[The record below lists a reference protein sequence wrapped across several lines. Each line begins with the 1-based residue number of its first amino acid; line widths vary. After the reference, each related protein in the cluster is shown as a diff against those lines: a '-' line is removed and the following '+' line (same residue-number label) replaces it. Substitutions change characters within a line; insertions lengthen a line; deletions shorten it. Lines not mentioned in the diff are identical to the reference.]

1 MRKKKNVVFILAIMG
16 FLLLVPTLSGANQ
29 EQDQKSPAE
38 KGAAESS
45 ARKIKL
51 EDVVIS
57 ATRTEKIVQ
66 DVPVNASVVTR
77 EEIQEQNI
85 KTIDE
90 AINYLEGIYDKRAKG
105 FMDSTQKVCI
115 RGLPGSKRVLVLLD
129 NQPLNIGY
137 TGDVDWSLIPIDS
150 VERIEVIRGPSSALH
165 GGNAMGG
172 VINIIT
178 HKPKKLEAWAEYG
191 YGTYN
196 TNIGKIR
203 FGNEW
208 ANRFSLFATY
218 EKRKTDGYRTTP
230 VTKTSPATKKPSSTF
245 TIIPVTGVRTSQ
257 DEKGAPAYIIGDV
270 GENGWDEDNLHL
282 KFGFR
287 PNDLANLTLGY
298 TYNQSEYSYED
309 WRLYLRNSSGAP
321 IPLSDPNTYIEFVD
335 TTDGKTKY
343 LKSITEYN
351 FLKGPGVTKHNV
363 FTLNYDHQ
371 ILDNLQ
377 LSLRGGLTDQFEN
390 WYITPQ
396 SGATKGGGSGQIS
409 DTPSTTT
416 TAEVQGDWTGFTNH
430 VLTAGLS
437 NRMEEAENA
446 EYHLTDWRDEG
457 SKDRKTYFAEG
468 KVDSWA
474 IYLQEEWDPIDKI
487 SLFAGGR
494 WDNWKARDGR
504 SGQED
509 PNTHL
514 MNTTSFKERSDNYFS
529 PKLSFLFKP
538 DTQTGIRGSWGK
550 AFRGP
555 NVYELYRKWIS
566 STGTEYRP
574 NPDLDPETT
583 SSWEIG
589 LDQYLTQNSFFRFT
603 YFYNDIEDLIYR
615 ATPDPQNSSI
625 KIWQNAGNAVSKGV
639 EFSLNHRIGN
649 DWDYLFNYTY
659 TDATIKK
666 NKALPAI
673 EGKRITGIPEN
684 MFNTGLTYHHNKF
697 GGSILGRYV
706 GKTYGSDD
714 NSDTNVGYYKCYDP
728 YFIVNLNLSYKVCKY
743 TDLTLAVDNLFD
755 EEYYQYYQ
763 SPGITYTAKLKVGI

>member
-1 MRKKKNVVFILAIMG
+1 MG
-16 FLLLVPTLSGANQ
+16 FLLLVPTLSGAKQ

-38 KGAAESS
+38 KGTTESS
-45 ARKIKL
+45 GEKGATESSVRKLKL
-51 EDVVIS
+51 DDVVIS

-77 EEIQEQNI
+77 EEIQERNI

-90 AINYLEGIYDKRAKG
+90 ALNYLDGIYDKRAKG
-105 FMDSTQKVCI
+105 FMDSTQKVSI
-115 RGLPGSKRVLVLLD
+115 RGLPGSNRVLVLLD

-137 TGDVDWSLIPIDS
+137 TGDVTWSLIPIDS

-191 YGTYN
+191 YGTNN
-196 TNIGKIR
+196 TNIGKIH

-218 EKRKTDGYRTTP
+218 EKRKTDGYRTAP
-230 VTKTSPATKKPSSTF
+230 IIKTSTTTKPTG
-245 TIIPVTGVRTSQ
+245 TVIPVTGIRTSQ
-257 DEKGAPAYIIGDV
+257 DVTGKTEYIIGDS

-282 KFGFR
+282 KFAFK
-287 PNDLANLTLGY
+287 PNAQANLALGY

-309 WRLYLRNSSGAP
+309 SLSYLRDSSGVP
-321 IPLSDPNTYIEFVD
+321 IIKGNIEF
-335 TTDGKTKY
+335 TKPDGKTEY
-343 LKSITEYN
+343 IKSITEYN

-371 ILDNLQ
+371 IMDNLH

-390 WYITPQ
+390 WYISPQ
-396 SGATKGGGSGQIS
+396 SGATKAGGPGQIS
-409 DTPSTTT
+409 DTPSSTT
-416 TAEVQGDWTGFTNH
+416 TAEVQGDWMGFKNH
-430 VLTAGLS
+430 VLTVGLS
-437 NRMEEAENA
+437 NRMEEAETS
-446 EYHLTDWRDEG
+446 ERKLTDWRDED
-457 SKDRKTYFAEG
+457 SKDQKTYFAEG
-468 KVDSWA
+468 KVDTWA
-474 IYLQEEWDPIDKI
+474 TYLQEEWQPIDKLT
-487 SLFAGGR
+487 LFAGGR
-494 WDNWKARDGR
+494 LDNWKAREGR
-504 SGQED
+504 SGQYD

-514 MNTTSFKERSDNYFS
+514 MNTTIFDERNDNYFS

-538 DTQTGIRGSWGK
+538 NTQTGIRGSWGM
-550 AFRGP
+550 AFRGA

-566 STGTEYRP
+566 STGTTYLP

-589 LDQYLTQNSFFRFT
+589 LDQYLTQNSFFRLT

-615 ATPDPQNSSI
+615 ATDPNNSAI
-625 KIWQNAGNAVSKGV
+625 KMWQNAGNAVTKGV
-639 EFSLNHRIGN
+639 EFSLNHRISN
-649 DWDYLFNYTY
+649 DLDYLFNYTY
-659 TDATIKK
+659 TDARIKK
-666 NKALPAI
+666 NKAVPAI
-673 EGKRITGIPEN
+673 EHKRITGIPEN
-684 MFNTGLTYHHNKF
+684 MFNTGLTYHHKKV

-706 GKTYGSDD
+706 GKTYANDD
-714 NSDTNVGYYKCYDP
+714 NSDINEGYYKSYDP
-728 YFIVNLNLSYKVCKY
+728 YFVVNLNVSYKVCKY

-755 EEYYQYYQ
+755 EEYYQYYL
-763 SPGITYTAKLKVGI
+763 SPGRTYTAKLKVGI